1 MLFPVDVSDGFEYT
15 SPLIKPVTKVGVTK
29 LNETNAMV
37 EGLKGDL
44 TKLEPILEQ
53 ASKDA
58 EKLLKQVEIDK
69 ADAAK
74 VKEKVRRQSLAFVR
88 SLWQTFSSFALDMNR
103 QN

>member
-1 MLFPVDVSDGFEYT
+1 M
-15 SPLIKPVTKVGVTK
+15 TK

-74 VKEKVRRQSLAFVR
+74 VKEKVRSCQRVPAATLCKHAFDPKA
-88 SLWQTFSSFALDMNR
+88 LEFSNIQLLL
-103 QN
+103 

>member
-1 MLFPVDVSDGFEYT
+1 MASIIIIII
-15 SPLIKPVTKVGVTK
+15 SLIYAFVAYDQVGVKK

-74 VKEKVRRQSLAFVR
+74 VKEKVSERPSDRATKR
-88 SLWQTFSSFALDMNR
+88 SIFIYFFNEIIK
-103 QN
+103 